1 MSRES
6 AGIILFRRT
15 RRLEVLIAHPGGP
28 FWAGKDEG
36 AWSIPKGEL
45 EPDEDPRAAAA
56 REFGEEIGLAVDPA
70 GLIDLGIIRQRSGK
84 VVHGFA
90 LEGDVGPEG
99 ISSNPVRLEWPR
111 GSGREIVFPE
121 IDRAAWVS
129 PETAVR
135 LLVPGQS
142 ELVDRLRAY
151 CVDHRE

>member
-15 RRLEVLIAHPGGP
+15 RGLEVLIAHPGGP

-56 REFGEEIGLAVDPA
+56 REFGEEIGPAVDSA
-70 GLIDLGIIRQRSGK
+70 RLIDLGIIRQRSGK

-90 LEGDVGPEG
+90 LEGDVDPEG
-99 ISSNPVRLEWPR
+99 ISANPVRLEWPR

-135 LLVPGQS
+135 LLVPGQP

>member
-56 REFGEEIGLAVDPA
+56 REFCEEIGLAVDPA

-90 LEGDVGPEG
+90 LEGDVDPED
-99 ISSNPVRLEWPR
+99 ISANSVRLEWPR

-135 LLVPGQS
+135 LLVPGQP

>member
-15 RRLEVLIAHPGGP
+15 RGLEVLIAHPGGP

-45 EPDEDPRAAAA
+45 EPGEDPRAAAV
-56 REFGEEIGLAVDPA
+56 REFGEEIGLEVDPVV
-70 GLIDLGIIRQRSGK
+70 LIDLGLIRQRSGK

-90 LEGDVGPEG
+90 LEGDVAPED
-99 ISSNPVRLEWPR
+99 ISANPVRLEWPR

-129 PETAVR
+129 PGTAAR

-142 ELVDRLRAY
+142 DLVDRLCAY